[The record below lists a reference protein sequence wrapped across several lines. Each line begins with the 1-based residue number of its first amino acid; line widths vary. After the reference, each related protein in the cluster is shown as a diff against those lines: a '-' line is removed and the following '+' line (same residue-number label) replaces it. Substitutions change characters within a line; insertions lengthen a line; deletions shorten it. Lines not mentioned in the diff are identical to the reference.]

1 MAFVSNALGI
11 AGMVLQVG
19 ALVLLLRGPLT
30 RYFPLFLYL
39 LTLTGDTVAEGWV
52 LRTYGGGNPMYYNV
66 YWGGELLLDLLLF
79 FLVISLTVRAL
90 EGSPLKPKIVR
101 FLLGVCVVVLVVP
114 FLAFD
119 HGVFSRKWNQSV
131 AQLLNFGAAVMNL
144 GLWSALV
151 LSRPRDRQLLT
162 VSAGLGIAVAGAAL
176 TLGVR
181 QFTVDGDLLRQVSDS
196 LHRMTQIASPLIWCW
211 AFWSSRPRIALP
223 PGPPVDLTA
232 SAN

>member
-1 MAFVSNALGI
+1 MI
-11 AGMVLQVG
+11 LQVL
-19 ALVLLLRGPLT
+19 ALVLLLRGPVS

-39 LTLTGDTVAEGWV
+39 LTWTAATVAEGWV
-52 LRTYGGGNPMYYNV
+52 LESKGGADPLYFKI

-101 FLLGVCVVVLVVP
+101 FFTIVLALALIVP
-114 FLAFD
+114 FVAFD
-119 HGVFSRKWNQSV
+119 SKIGTQRWNQSV

-151 LSRPRDRQLLT
+151 MSRMRDRQLLT
-162 VSAGLGIAVAGAAL
+162 VSAGLGVAVAGAAL

-181 QFTVDGDLLRQVSDS
+181 QFTSQGDTLREISDS
-196 LHRMTQIASPLIWCW
+196 VHRLTQVASPLIWCW
-211 AFWSSRPRIALP
+211 AFRPAKP
-223 PGPPVDLTA
+223 NVSMPTPVDPTPHA
-232 SAN
+232 S

>member
-1 MAFVSNALGI
+1 VAFVSEFISNAVGV
-11 AGMVLQVG
+11 AGMVLQVL
-19 ALVLLLRGPLT
+19 ALILLIRGPVT

-39 LTLTGDTVAEGWV
+39 LTWTGATVAEGWV
-52 LRTYGGGNPMYYNV
+52 LRTKGGSDPMYYNV
-66 YWGGELLLDLLLF
+66 YWGGELLLDMLLF

-101 FLLGVCVVVLVVP
+101 LFTIILAVVLIAP
-114 FLAFD
+114 FVLFD
-119 HGVFSRKWNQSV
+119 SALFTQRWNQSV

-151 LSRPRDRQLLT
+151 MTRQRDRQLLT

-181 QFTVDGDLLRQVSDS
+181 QFTSQGDLLRDISDS
-196 LHRMTQIASPLIWCW
+196 VHRMSQIASPLIWCW
-211 AFWSSRPRIALP
+211 AFRPAKPQLTA
-223 PGPPVDLTA
+223 PPVTA
-232 SAN
+232 SVN